1 MGSVGI
7 ELNKFMSNIN
17 KTVDKAQDEAAAIK
31 SQGVKKYI
39 WSREVKLSLGAFLI
53 TIAVSF
59 LLGAIVF

>member
-1 MGSVGI
+1 
-7 ELNKFMSNIN
+7 MSDLN
-17 KTVDKAQDEAAAIK
+17 KTVDKAQSEAAAIET
-31 SQGVKKYI
+31 QGVKKYI